1 MSETPWLSEREADA
15 WSAVRG
21 LGQPLWAALGR
32 DLLRDSGL
40 SMADYEVLVVL
51 SAQAGDTTAYRDLA
65 VATGW
70 EKSRLSHQLTRMEG
84 RGLLRRT
91 ECCDDGRSANIT
103 LTEAGRAT
111 IEKAAPGH
119 VLAVRRLLIDQL
131 TSDQLDALIAIGA
144 QVDHAIGAESAC
156 WPRS

>member
-21 LGQPLWAALGR
+21 LGQPLWTALGR

-51 SAQAGDTTAYRDLA
+51 SAQTADTTAYRDLA
-65 VATGW
+65 AATGW
-70 EKSRLSHQLTRMEG
+70 EKSRLSHQITRMEG
-84 RGLLRRT
+84 RGLVRRT
-91 ECCDDGRSANIT
+91 ECCDDGRSANII
-103 LTEAGRAT
+103 LTDKGRKT

-119 VLAVRRLLIDQL
+119 VAAVRRLLIDRL
-131 TSDQLDALIAIGA
+131 TADQLDVLVAIGA
-144 QVDHAIGAESAC
+144 QVGGAIEAEAGC
-156 WPRS
+156 